1 MGEGSNRVK
10 DEWIVWL
17 KWQISL
23 VLWAYDPRTSCEQ
36 ATGTVK
42 KLKKNYILISYFQ
55 GKSFGTFLIR
65 RSPRNPSDD
74 YVLSVAETGKIANY
88 IIHKE
93 QDHYKIGD
101 QIFSDVPQVSFF
113 SFLLVAKYRIQWCAN
128 DWCILPVYLWYTTV
142 LISIDCKVTVAAN
155 GHFSY
160 WNIIG
165 WIIWIQQC

>member
-1 MGEGSNRVK
+1 MNGSFDSNDRS
-10 DEWIVWL
+10 VWFFGL
-17 KWQISL
+17 MT
-23 VLWAYDPRTSCEQ
+23 REQ
-36 ATGTVK
+36 AVS
-42 KLKKNYILISYFQ
+42 KLQVRSKNLKNYISISYFQ

-113 SFLLVAKYRIQWCAN
+113 SFLLVAKYRIQ
-128 DWCILPVYLWYTTV
+128 
-142 LISIDCKVTVAAN
+142 
-155 GHFSY
+155 
-160 WNIIG
+160 
-165 WIIWIQQC
+165 